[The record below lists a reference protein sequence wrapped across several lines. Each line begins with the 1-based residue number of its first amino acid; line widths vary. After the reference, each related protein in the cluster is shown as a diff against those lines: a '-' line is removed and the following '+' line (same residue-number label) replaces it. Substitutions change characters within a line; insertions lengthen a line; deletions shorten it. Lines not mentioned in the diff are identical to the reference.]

1 MLNGYMISIN
11 LLKFIDARLLTIEE
25 DENGERV
32 EGLFI
37 PIEKNGVRVTKKC
50 AYMQAY
56 MTPLRYTSDKHHSHY
71 LRMQLP
77 KNDYFKYVKELGYSA
92 PVIGYSIPTTF
103 SEKGVSPMMA
113 DAQSRMKV
121 KRVGTQAYGNKK
133 KKRQ

>member
-1 MLNGYMISIN
+1 MNGYMISIN
-11 LLKFIDARLLTIEE
+11 LLKCIDARLLTIEE

-37 PIEKNGVRVTKKC
+37 PIVKNGVRVTRKC

-77 KNDYFKYVKELGYSA
+77 KSDYFKYIKELGYSA
-92 PVIGYSIPTTF
+92 PVIGYAVPTSF
-103 SEKGVSPMMA
+103 REKGMSPMMA
-113 DAQSRMKV
+113 DTEMRMRAR
-121 KRVGTQAYGNKK
+121 RVGTQAYGNKK
-133 KKRQ
+133 KNKK